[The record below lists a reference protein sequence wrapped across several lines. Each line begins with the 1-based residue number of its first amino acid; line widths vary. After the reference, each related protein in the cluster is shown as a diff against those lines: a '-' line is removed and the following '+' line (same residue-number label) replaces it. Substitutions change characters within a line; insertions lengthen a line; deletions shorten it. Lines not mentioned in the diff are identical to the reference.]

1 MEKILP
7 QGSVDGEEV
16 GNTFGAIA
24 PSLPSMETTALLA
37 FATVS
42 VLLVLVPGADWAYAI
57 AAGMRDRT
65 PIPAVGGLLLG
76 YVLITA
82 AVAAGL
88 AAVVAARPSLLTGFT
103 LAGAAYLFY
112 LGIATVRRPAQP
124 ADANTPALP
133 RRRAFLRGVGVSG
146 LNPKAL
152 LLFLALLPQFV
163 HRGDGWP
170 LAVQIGV
177 LGLLHTGVCAL
188 VYSGVAGAARVVLRA
203 RPAVART
210 VSRCSGIAM
219 IVIAA
224 ALLAE
229 RLPR

>member
-1 MEKILP
+1 
-7 QGSVDGEEV
+7 
-16 GNTFGAIA
+16 
-24 PSLPSMETTALLA
+24 METSAVLA

-57 AAGMRDRT
+57 AAGLRDRT
-65 PIPAVGGLLLG
+65 PIPAVSGLLLG
-76 YVLITA
+76 YVLITS

-88 AAVVAARPSLLTGFT
+88 AATVAARPSLLTGLT
-103 LAGAAYLFY
+103 VAGAAYLLY
-112 LGIATVRRPAQP
+112 LGITTVRHPAQP
-124 ADANTPALP
+124 TDASTPALP
-133 RRRAFLRGVGVSG
+133 RHRAFVRGIGVSG

-152 LLFLALLPQFV
+152 LLFVALLPQFV
-163 HRGDGWP
+163 HRGEGWP

-177 LGLLHTGVCAL
+177 LGLLHTAVCAL
-188 VYSGVAGAARVVLRA
+188 VYSGVAGAARFVLRA

-224 ALLAE
+224 VLLAE